1 MGKNS
6 RKNKARMPHANNRDE
21 VIQRAK
27 EQAAANKPP
36 LTEEETLTLEEAREI
51 LAKKEEI
58 LTEAEQERERI
69 LLEINAKKAELQEL
83 DKAYGAKKETLLL
96 NEEAQGIID
105 QRDQTLSEASKEAA
119 RVVSDAQAEAE
130 KLCSEATDSAARQ
143 ITQAENI
150 AKGLLEKAQNE
161 AKSLKDTAMLDAE
174 SIVSNAKMQAADD
187 AKDIIDAA
195 KAEEKAIIDSKE
207 QTANIRAE
215 AIVSRADE
223 YEKRVH
229 FSAEQYEQQIMDAA
243 HKKSEEIVS
252 AASSLLQKAKDDLQ
266 LRSQAL
272 DQREIRLS
280 EHEASIPLEVE
291 KRTELLVA
299 VKRDALD
306 KLEISLAEKK
316 ATLDD
321 QEEQLRYKA
330 HQLEEAKRLFD
341 DRIEEGILA
350 RYSDIKNELE
360 QKRRIAN
367 ELVKA
372 NNELQGK
379 LNDVT
384 LRANE
389 LKAKKGGQALI
400 EEAEHLKA
408 ECEKLNEDLREFREN
423 GITRENIQEI
433 VAQKTR
439 ILDLQSMIDSLQVEL
454 DAAKHQ
460 AALNTGAAMER
471 DTEKQNVSYLK
482 QTIEELTEELNQRKA
497 ISREDMLRPI
507 QVPPLML
514 NDVQAD
520 KDPDD
525 LAEEHKWLEHIRVQ
539 SKKSGIHFNERQLMA
554 YHTSL
559 KIGEWSPL
567 VVLSGVSGTGKS
579 ELPKQYAIHGGMQFL
594 SVPVKPDWDSPASL
608 FGYYNSIEN
617 KFEATELIRALYQMQ
632 RNKKTPWS
640 DSMLMV
646 LLDEMNL
653 AHPEQYFAD
662 LLSKFEESRNTD
674 RDPSYEIALGA
685 GERPEMLNIGRN
697 VLWTGTMNEDETTK
711 GLSDKVIDR
720 SMLITFPCPKELYGR
735 NTNKLEKPQ
744 LTLSHAR
751 WELWKQSALHSE
763 DDRIID
769 LINDRKKMIEQI
781 NIEMSEMGRNLGHR
795 VWQSIQNYILNY
807 PLVIAA
813 GKCQGDMTD
822 AVQQAFCDALA
833 FKMMP
838 KLRGLEV
845 NGYNERHLEKIK
857 QYLNEGAS
865 ELSTDF
871 DKACSMTSEIFQ
883 WNSAEFM
890 EL

>member
-36 LTEEETLTLEEAREI
+36 LTEEETLTLDEAREI

-96 NEEAQGIID
+96 NEEAQSIID

-195 KAEEKAIIDSKE
+195 KAEEKTIIDSKE

-367 ELVKA
+367 ELVKT

-408 ECEKLNEDLREFREN
+408 ECEKLKEDLREFREN

-525 LAEEHKWLEHIRVQ
+525 LADEHNWLEHIRVQ

>member
-36 LTEEETLTLEEAREI
+36 LTEEETLTLDEAREI

-96 NEEAQGIID
+96 NEEAQSIID

-195 KAEEKAIIDSKE
+195 KAEEKTIIDSKE

-367 ELVKA
+367 ELVKT

-525 LAEEHKWLEHIRVQ
+525 LADEHNWLEHIRVQ

-594 SVPVKPDWDSPASL
+594 PVPVKPDWDSPASL

-845 NGYNERHLEKIK
+845 NGYNERHLKKIK

>member
-36 LTEEETLTLEEAREI
+36 LTEEETLTLDEAREI

-195 KAEEKAIIDSKE
+195 KAEEKTIIDSKE

-367 ELVKA
+367 ELVKT

-439 ILDLQSMIDSLQVEL
+439 TLDLQSMIDSLQVEL

-525 LAEEHKWLEHIRVQ
+525 LADEHKWLEHIRVQ

-807 PLVIAA
+807 PLVIVA

>member
-6 RKNKARMPHANNRDE
+6 RKNRARMPHANNRDE
-21 VIQRAK
+21 VIQRVK

-36 LTEEETLTLEEAREI
+36 LTEEEILTLEKAREI
-51 LAKKEEI
+51 ISKKEEI
-58 LTEAEQERERI
+58 LTGAEQERDRI
-69 LLEINAKKAELQEL
+69 LLEIKNKEAELQEL
-83 DKAYGAKKETLLL
+83 DKAYNAKQETLLL
-96 NEEAQGIID
+96 NEEAQGIIE
-105 QRDQTLSEASKEAA
+105 QRDQILSA
-119 RVVSDAQAEAE
+119 AQAEAAR
-130 KLCSEATDSAARQ
+130 LCREATDSATRQ
-143 ITQAENI
+143 ITQAEDT
-150 AKGLLEKAQNE
+150 AKELLEKAKNE
-161 AKSLKDTAMLDAE
+161 VKSLKETTTSDAE
-174 SIVSNAKMQAADD
+174 SIISTAKAQAMAN

-207 QTANIRAE
+207 QTANIRAD

-229 FSAEQYEQQIMDAA
+229 LSAEQYERQIMEAA
-243 HKKSEEIVS
+243 HKKSEEIIS
-252 AASSLLQKAKDDLQ
+252 AATSLLQKAKDDLQ
-266 LRSQAL
+266 QRGQVL

-280 EHEASIPLEVE
+280 EREAAIPLEVE
-291 KRTELLVA
+291 KKSESLIA
-299 VKRDALD
+299 AKKEALD
-306 KLEISLAEKK
+306 KLEIAFTEKK
-316 ATLDD
+316 AAMDV
-321 QEEQLRYKA
+321 QEDQLRYKA
-330 HQLEEAKRLFD
+330 HQLDEAKRLFD

-350 RYSDIKNELE
+350 RYADIKNELE

-367 ELVKA
+367 ELVKT

-389 LKAKKGGQALI
+389 LRAQKGGHALL
-400 EEAEHLKA
+400 EERDHLKA

-423 GITRENIQEI
+423 GITRENIQDI
-433 VAQKTR
+433 VAQKQR
-439 ILDLQSMIDSLQVEL
+439 ICDLESQMKSLQVEL
-454 DAAKHQ
+454 NAAKHQ

-471 DTEKQNVSYLK
+471 DTERQSVSYLK
-482 QTIEELTEELNQRKA
+482 QTIVELTEELNQRKA

-507 QVPPLML
+507 QIPPLML
-514 NDVQAD
+514 NEVQPE

-525 LAEEHKWLEHIRVQ
+525 LADEHKWLEHIRIQ

-632 RNKKTPWS
+632 RNKKSPWS

-662 LLSKFEESRNTD
+662 LLSKFEEARNSD

-744 LTLSHAR
+744 LTLSYTR
-751 WELWKQSALHSE
+751 WESWKQSALNSE
-763 DDRIID
+763 NDRIID
-769 LINDRKKMIEQI
+769 LIDKRKKMIEQI

-813 GKCQGDMTD
+813 GKDQGDMND
-822 AVQQAFCDALA
+822 SVQQAFCDALA

-845 NGYNERHLEKIK
+845 NGYNEGHLKKIET
-857 QYLNEGAS
+857 YLNEGAS
-865 ELSTDF
+865 ELSADF
-871 DKACSMTSEIFQ
+871 DKACSMPSEIFQ

-890 EL
+890 EKNL

>member
-36 LTEEETLTLEEAREI
+36 LTEEETLTLDEAREI

-195 KAEEKAIIDSKE
+195 KAEEKTIIDSKE

-367 ELVKA
+367 ELVKT

-525 LAEEHKWLEHIRVQ
+525 LADEHKWLEHIRVQ
-539 SKKSGIHFNERQLMA
+539 SKKSEIHFNERQLMA

>member
-36 LTEEETLTLEEAREI
+36 LTEEETLTLDEAREI
-51 LAKKEEI
+51 LEKKEEI

-367 ELVKA
+367 ELVKT

-525 LAEEHKWLEHIRVQ
+525 LADEHKWLEHIRVQ

>member
-36 LTEEETLTLEEAREI
+36 LTEEETLTLDEAREI

-96 NEEAQGIID
+96 NEEAQSIID

-195 KAEEKAIIDSKE
+195 KAEEKTIIDSKE

-306 KLEISLAEKK
+306 KLKISLAEKK

-367 ELVKA
+367 ELVKT

-525 LAEEHKWLEHIRVQ
+525 LADEHNWLEHIRVQ

-845 NGYNERHLEKIK
+845 NGYNERHLKKIK

>member
-36 LTEEETLTLEEAREI
+36 LTEEETLTLDEAREI

-96 NEEAQGIID
+96 NEEAQSIID
-105 QRDQTLSEASKEAA
+105 QRDQTLSESSKEAA

-195 KAEEKAIIDSKE
+195 KAEEKTIIDSKE

-367 ELVKA
+367 ELVKT

-525 LAEEHKWLEHIRVQ
+525 LADEHNWLEHIRVQ

-845 NGYNERHLEKIK
+845 NGYNERHLKKIK

>member
-1 MGKNS
+1 MKKFIALVLVLTMALSLAACGGSGSSSKKDGEVAVFWYTFGDTYLSSVRAALNTALTNAGV
-6 RKNKARMPHANNRDE
+6 KYQDYDANGSQTTQTE
-21 VIQRAK
+21 QIQTAITK
-27 EQAAANKPP
+27 
-36 LTEEETLTLEEAREI
+36 
-51 LAKKEEI
+51 
-58 LTEAEQERERI
+58 
-69 LLEINAKKAELQEL
+69 
-83 DKAYGAKKETLLL
+83 GASVLVV
-96 NEEAQGIID
+96 NIVD
-105 QRDQTLSEASKEAA
+105 AS
-119 RVVSDAQAEAE
+119 SDDA
-130 KLCSEATDSAARQ
+130 
-143 ITQAENI
+143 TQAI
-150 AKGLLEKAQNE
+150 VDMAK
-161 AKSLKDTAMLDAE
+161 
-174 SIVSNAKMQAADD
+174 NANTPLVFFNR
-187 AKDIIDAA
+187 
-195 KAEEKAIIDSKE
+195 S
-207 QTANIRAE
+207 
-215 AIVSRADE
+215 V
-223 YEKRVH
+223 
-229 FSAEQYEQQIMDAA
+229 
-243 HKKSEEIVS
+243 SEEIVS

>member
-36 LTEEETLTLEEAREI
+36 LTEEETLTLDEAREI

>member
-36 LTEEETLTLEEAREI
+36 LTEEETLTLDEAREI
-51 LAKKEEI
+51 LEKKEEI

-367 ELVKA
+367 ELVKT

-525 LAEEHKWLEHIRVQ
+525 LADEHKWLEHIRVQ

-883 WNSAEFM
+883 WNSAEFI

>member
-36 LTEEETLTLEEAREI
+36 LTEEETLTLDEAREI

-539 SKKSGIHFNERQLMA
+539 SKKSGIHFNECQLMA

>member
-36 LTEEETLTLEEAREI
+36 LTEEETLTLDEAREI

-58 LTEAEQERERI
+58 LTEAKQERERI
-69 LLEINAKKAELQEL
+69 LQEINAKKAELQEL

-174 SIVSNAKMQAADD
+174 SIVFNAKMQAAAD

-229 FSAEQYEQQIMDAA
+229 LSAEQYEQQIMDAA

-272 DQREIRLS
+272 DHREIQLS

-299 VKRDALD
+299 AKREALD

-321 QEEQLRYKA
+321 QEDQLRYKA
-330 HQLEEAKRLFD
+330 HQLEEAKRLLD
-341 DRIEEGILA
+341 DRIEDGILS

-367 ELVKA
+367 ELAKT

-507 QVPPLML
+507 QIPPLML

-525 LAEEHKWLEHIRVQ
+525 LADEHKWLEHIRVQ

-720 SMLITFPCPKELYGR
+720 SMLITFPCPKELFGR

>member
-6 RKNKARMPHANNRDE
+6 RKNRARMPHANNRDE
-21 VIQRAK
+21 VIQRVK

-36 LTEEETLTLEEAREI
+36 LTEEEILTLEKAREI
-51 LAKKEEI
+51 ISKKEEI
-58 LTEAEQERERI
+58 LTGAEQERDRI
-69 LLEINAKKAELQEL
+69 LLEIKNKEAELQEL
-83 DKAYGAKKETLLL
+83 DKAYNAKQETLLL
-96 NEEAQGIID
+96 NEEAQGIIE
-105 QRDQTLSEASKEAA
+105 QRDQILSA
-119 RVVSDAQAEAE
+119 AQAEAAR
-130 KLCSEATDSAARQ
+130 LCREATDSATRQ
-143 ITQAENI
+143 ITQAEDT
-150 AKGLLEKAQNE
+150 AKELLEKAKNE
-161 AKSLKDTAMLDAE
+161 VKSLKETTTSDAE
-174 SIVSNAKMQAADD
+174 SIISTAKAQAMAN

-207 QTANIRAE
+207 QTANIRAD

-229 FSAEQYEQQIMDAA
+229 LSAEQYERQIMEAA
-243 HKKSEEIVS
+243 HKKSEEIIS
-252 AASSLLQKAKDDLQ
+252 AATSLLQKAKDDLQ
-266 LRSQAL
+266 QRGQVL

-280 EHEASIPLEVE
+280 EREAAIPLEVE
-291 KRTELLVA
+291 KKSESLIA
-299 VKRDALD
+299 AKKEALD
-306 KLEISLAEKK
+306 KLEIAFTEKK
-316 ATLDD
+316 AAMDV
-321 QEEQLRYKA
+321 QEDQLRYKA
-330 HQLEEAKRLFD
+330 HQLDEAKRLFD

-350 RYSDIKNELE
+350 RYADIKNELE

-367 ELVKA
+367 ELVKT

-389 LKAKKGGQALI
+389 LRAQKGGHVLL
-400 EEAEHLKA
+400 EERDHLKA

-423 GITRENIQEI
+423 GITRENIQDI
-433 VAQKTR
+433 VAQKQR
-439 ILDLQSMIDSLQVEL
+439 ICDLESQMKSLQVEL
-454 DAAKHQ
+454 NAAKHQ

-471 DTEKQNVSYLK
+471 DTERQSVSYLK
-482 QTIEELTEELNQRKA
+482 QTIAELTEELNQRKA

-507 QVPPLML
+507 QIPPLML
-514 NDVQAD
+514 NEVQPE

-525 LAEEHKWLEHIRVQ
+525 LADEHKWLEHIRIQ

-632 RNKKTPWS
+632 RNKKSPWS

-662 LLSKFEESRNTD
+662 LLSKFEEARNSD

-744 LTLSHAR
+744 LTLSYTR
-751 WELWKQSALHSE
+751 WESWKQSALNSE
-763 DDRIID
+763 NDRIID
-769 LINDRKKMIEQI
+769 LIDKRKKMIEQI

-813 GKCQGDMTD
+813 GKDQGDMND
-822 AVQQAFCDALA
+822 SVQQAFCDALA

-845 NGYNERHLEKIK
+845 NGYNEGHLKKIET
-857 QYLNEGAS
+857 YLNEGAS
-865 ELSTDF
+865 ELSADF
-871 DKACSMTSEIFQ
+871 DKACSMPSEIFQ

-890 EL
+890 EKNL

>member
-36 LTEEETLTLEEAREI
+36 LTEEETLTLDEAREI

-96 NEEAQGIID
+96 NEEAQSIID

-195 KAEEKAIIDSKE
+195 KAEEKTIIDSKE

-367 ELVKA
+367 ELVKT

-525 LAEEHKWLEHIRVQ
+525 LADEHNWLEHIRVQ

-769 LINDRKKMIEQI
+769 LINDRKKVIEQI

-845 NGYNERHLEKIK
+845 NGYNERHLKKIK

>member
-1 MGKNS
+1 
-6 RKNKARMPHANNRDE
+6 MPHANNRDE

-36 LTEEETLTLEEAREI
+36 LTEEETLTLDEAREI

>member
-36 LTEEETLTLEEAREI
+36 LTEEETLTLDEAREI

-96 NEEAQGIID
+96 NEEAQSIID

-150 AKGLLEKAQNE
+150 ARGLLEKAQNE

-195 KAEEKAIIDSKE
+195 KAEEKTIIDSKE

-367 ELVKA
+367 ELVKT

-525 LAEEHKWLEHIRVQ
+525 LADEHNWLEHIRVQ

>member
-6 RKNKARMPHANNRDE
+6 RKNKDRMPHANNRDE

-36 LTEEETLTLEEAREI
+36 LTEEETLTLDEAREI

>member
-36 LTEEETLTLEEAREI
+36 LTEEETLTLDEAREI

-316 ATLDD
+316 ATLDN

>member
-36 LTEEETLTLEEAREI
+36 LTEEETLTLDEAREI

-96 NEEAQGIID
+96 NEEAQSIID

-195 KAEEKAIIDSKE
+195 KAEEKTIIDSKE

-367 ELVKA
+367 ELVKT

-423 GITRENIQEI
+423 GIARENIQEI

-525 LAEEHKWLEHIRVQ
+525 LADEHNWLEHIRVQ

-845 NGYNERHLEKIK
+845 NGYNERHLKKIK

>member
-6 RKNKARMPHANNRDE
+6 RKNRARMPHANNRDE

-36 LTEEETLTLEEAREI
+36 LTEEEILTLDEAREI
-51 LAKKEEI
+51 IAKKEEI
-58 LTEAEQERERI
+58 LAEAEQEKERI
-69 LLEINAKKAELQEL
+69 LLEINTKGSELQEL
-83 DKAYGAKKETLLL
+83 AKACEAKKETLLL
-96 NEEAQGIID
+96 NDEAQSIIE
-105 QRDQTLSEASKEAA
+105 QRDQTLSAA
-119 RVVSDAQAEAE
+119 RQEAEKVVADAQLEAK
-130 KLCSEATDSAARQ
+130 KLCSEATDSVARQ
-143 ITQAENI
+143 MEQAENA
-150 AKGLLEKAQNE
+150 AKELLEKAQKE
-161 AKSLKDTAMLDAE
+161 AQTLKDTAASDAE
-174 SIVSNAKMQAADD
+174 SIVSNAKMQAIAD

-195 KAEEKAIIDSKE
+195 KAEEQAIIGSKE
-207 QTANIRAE
+207 QTANVRAE
-215 AIVSRADE
+215 AIISRADE

-229 FSAEQYEQQIMDAA
+229 LSAEQYEQQIMEAA
-243 HKKSEEIVS
+243 HKKSEEIIS
-252 AASSLLQKAKDDLQ
+252 AASSLLQKTKDDLQ
-266 LRSQAL
+266 LRSQTL
-272 DQREIRLS
+272 DQREIQLS
-280 EHEASIPLEVE
+280 EREAAIPLEVE
-291 KRTELLVA
+291 KKSESLIATKKE
-299 VKRDALD
+299 ALD
-306 KLEISLAEKK
+306 KLETALTEKK
-316 ATLDD
+316 AAMDD
-321 QEEQLRYKA
+321 QENQLRYKA
-330 HQLEEAKRLFD
+330 HQLDEAKRLFD
-341 DRIEEGILA
+341 DRIEEGILV
-350 RYSDIKNELE
+350 RYADIKNELE

-367 ELVKA
+367 ELVKT

-389 LKAKKGGQALI
+389 LKAQKGGHALL
-400 EEAEHLKA
+400 EEREHLKA
-408 ECEKLNEDLREFREN
+408 ECEKLNEDLKEFREN
-423 GITRENIQEI
+423 GITMESIQEI
-433 VAQKTR
+433 VAQKECIR
-439 ILDLQSMIDSLQVEL
+439 DLQTTIKSLQVEL
-454 DAAKHQ
+454 NAAKRQ

-482 QTIEELTEELNQRKA
+482 QIIVELTEELNQRKV

-507 QVPPLML
+507 QVPPLMFSE
-514 NDVQAD
+514 VQPD

-525 LAEEHKWLEHIRVQ
+525 LADEHKWLEHIRIQ
-539 SKKSGIHFNERQLMA
+539 SKKSGIHFNERLLMA

-662 LLSKFEESRNTD
+662 LLSKFEESRNSD

-735 NTNKLEKPQ
+735 STNKLEKPQ
-744 LTLSHAR
+744 LTLSYTR

-763 DDRIID
+763 DDQIVD
-769 LINDRKKMIEQI
+769 LLDKRKKKIEQI

-813 GKCQGDMTD
+813 KGQGDMTG

-845 NGYNERHLEKIK
+845 NGYNESHLEKIK
-857 QYLNEGAS
+857 QYLNEVAS

-871 DKACSMTSEIFQ
+871 EKACNMTSEIFQ

-890 EL
+890 GL

>member
-36 LTEEETLTLEEAREI
+36 LTEEETLTLDEAREI

-96 NEEAQGIID
+96 NEEAQSIID

-195 KAEEKAIIDSKE
+195 KAEEKTIIDSKE

-367 ELVKA
+367 ELVKT

-525 LAEEHKWLEHIRVQ
+525 LADEHNWLEHIRVQ

-845 NGYNERHLEKIK
+845 NGYNERHLKKIK

>member
-1 MGKNS
+1 
-6 RKNKARMPHANNRDE
+6 
-21 VIQRAK
+21 
-27 EQAAANKPP
+27 
-36 LTEEETLTLEEAREI
+36 
-51 LAKKEEI
+51 
-58 LTEAEQERERI
+58 
-69 LLEINAKKAELQEL
+69 
-83 DKAYGAKKETLLL
+83 
-96 NEEAQGIID
+96 
-105 QRDQTLSEASKEAA
+105 
-119 RVVSDAQAEAE
+119 
-130 KLCSEATDSAARQ
+130 
-143 ITQAENI
+143 
-150 AKGLLEKAQNE
+150 
-161 AKSLKDTAMLDAE
+161 MLDAE

-195 KAEEKAIIDSKE
+195 KAEEKTIIDSKE

-367 ELVKA
+367 ELVKT

-525 LAEEHKWLEHIRVQ
+525 LADEHNWLEHIRVQ

-632 RNKKTPWS
+632 RKKKTPWS

-845 NGYNERHLEKIK
+845 NGYNERHLKKIK

>member
-36 LTEEETLTLEEAREI
+36 LTEEETLTLDEAREI

-471 DTEKQNVSYLK
+471 GTEKQNVSYLK

>member
-36 LTEEETLTLEEAREI
+36 LTEEETLTLDEAREI

-389 LKAKKGGQALI
+389 LKAKKRGQALI

>member
-36 LTEEETLTLEEAREI
+36 LTEEETLTLDEAREI

-367 ELVKA
+367 ELVKT

-507 QVPPLML
+507 QVPPLMF

-525 LAEEHKWLEHIRVQ
+525 LADEHKWLEHIRVQ

>member
-36 LTEEETLTLEEAREI
+36 LTEEETLTLDEAREI

-96 NEEAQGIID
+96 NEEAQSIID

-195 KAEEKAIIDSKE
+195 KAEEKTIIDSKE

-367 ELVKA
+367 ELVKT

-482 QTIEELTEELNQRKA
+482 QTIDELTEELNQRKA

-525 LAEEHKWLEHIRVQ
+525 LADEHNWLEHIRVQ

-845 NGYNERHLEKIK
+845 NGYNERHLKKIK

>member
-1 MGKNS
+1 MGKSS
-6 RKNKARMPHANNRDE
+6 RKNRARMPHANSKEE
-21 VIQRAK
+21 VIQRAR

-36 LTEEETLTLEEAREI
+36 LTEEETLTLDEARALLANKSEI
-51 LAKKEEI
+51 LM
-58 LTEAEQERERI
+58 EAEQEKER
-69 LLEINAKKAELQEL
+69 LLQEISTRKAELQEL
-83 DKAYGAKKETLLL
+83 ERTCQARKETLLL
-96 NEEAQGIID
+96 NEEAQGIIN
-105 QRDQTLSEASKEAA
+105 QKEQILAEAGKKSEKAI
-119 RVVSDAQAEAE
+119 SDARFKAE
-130 KLCSEATDSAARQ
+130 KLSSEAADRAATQ
-143 ITQAENI
+143 VEQAERT
-150 AKGLLEKAQNE
+150 AKELLENARSE
-161 AKSLKDTAMLDAE
+161 AE
-174 SIVSNAKMQAADD
+174 SIVSSAKLQAVAD
-187 AKDIIDAA
+187 AKEIIDAA
-195 KAEEKAIIDSKE
+195 KAEEKAIIDAKE
-207 QTANIRAE
+207 QTANIRAD

-229 FSAEQYEQQIMDAA
+229 FSAEQYERQIMDAA

-252 AASSLLQKAKDDLQ
+252 AATSLLEKAKDELKI
-266 LRSQAL
+266 RSQAL
-272 DQREIRLS
+272 DQREIHLS
-280 EHEASIPLEVE
+280 EYESTLLLEAE
-291 KRTELLVA
+291 KRAESLVA
-299 VKRDALD
+299 SKRDALN
-306 KLEISLAEKK
+306 KLENLLAKK
-316 ATLDD
+316 QAALED
-321 QEEQLRYKA
+321 QEEQLQYKA
-330 HQLEEAKRLFD
+330 NQFEEAKRLFD
-341 DRIEEGILA
+341 ERIEEGILN
-350 RYSDIKNELE
+350 RYADIKNELE
-360 QKRRIAN
+360 SKRKTAN
-367 ELVKA
+367 ELVKK
-372 NNELQGK
+372 NNELQSK
-379 LNDVT
+379 LDNMT

-389 LKAKKGGQALI
+389 LKAKKGGQDLI
-400 EEAEHLKA
+400 EEAEHFKA
-408 ECEKLNEDLREFREN
+408 KCEKLSEDLRAFKEN
-423 GITRENIQEI
+423 GITRESIQEI
-433 VAQKTR
+433 VAQKER
-439 ILDLQSMIDSLQVEL
+439 IRELLSMIDSLQVEL
-454 DAAKHQ
+454 NAAKLQ
-460 AALNTGAAMER
+460 AAINTSASNEL
-471 DTEKQNVSYLK
+471 DVEKQTVSRLK
-482 QTIEELTEELNQRKA
+482 ETNAELREELAQRK
-497 ISREDMLRPI
+497 IVSREDMLRPI
-507 QVPPLML
+507 QAPPLML
-514 NDVQAD
+514 NEVQAD

-525 LAEEHKWLEHIRVQ
+525 LADEHKWLEHIRIQ
-539 SKKSGIHFNERQLMA
+539 SKKSGIHFNERLLMA

-632 RNKKTPWS
+632 RNKKTSWN
-640 DSMLMV
+640 DNMLMV

-662 LLSKFEESRNTD
+662 LLSKFEESRNSD
-674 RDPSYEIALGA
+674 RDPGYEIALGA

-744 LTLSHAR
+744 LTLSYAR
-751 WELWKQSALHSE
+751 WESWKQSALHSE
-763 DDRIID
+763 DDRIVD
-769 LINDRKKMIEQI
+769 LLDKHKKKIEQI

-807 PLVIAA
+807 PLVIIAK
-813 GKCQGDMTD
+813 GQGDMTD

-845 NGYNERHLEKIK
+845 NGYNESRLEKIA
-857 QYLNEGAS
+857 QYLNEVAP

-871 DKACSMTSEIFQ
+871 YKARHMTSEIFQ

>member
-36 LTEEETLTLEEAREI
+36 LTEEETLTLDEAREI

-367 ELVKA
+367 ELVKT

-525 LAEEHKWLEHIRVQ
+525 LADEHKWLEHIRVQ

-662 LLSKFEESRNTD
+662 LLSKFEESRNSD

>member
-36 LTEEETLTLEEAREI
+36 LTEEETLTLDEAREI

-105 QRDQTLSEASKEAA
+105 QRDQTLSEANKEAA

-174 SIVSNAKMQAADD
+174 SIVSNAKMQAAAD

-299 VKRDALD
+299 AKRDALD

-367 ELVKA
+367 ELVKT

-525 LAEEHKWLEHIRVQ
+525 LADEHKWLEHIRVQ

>member
-36 LTEEETLTLEEAREI
+36 LTEEETLTLDEAREI

-96 NEEAQGIID
+96 NEEAQSIID

-195 KAEEKAIIDSKE
+195 KAEEKTIIDSKE

-367 ELVKA
+367 ELVKT

-525 LAEEHKWLEHIRVQ
+525 LADEHNWLEHIRVQ

-720 SMLITFPCPKELYGR
+720 SMLITFPCPKEFYGR

-845 NGYNERHLEKIK
+845 NGYNERHLKKIK